1 MISIKPGDFLSG
13 PARNLHRT
21 VALILVLTGALIFC
35 SGALADEVGGDF
47 QPKAFEQTVDRH
59 LEMMQQAIE
68 ECDKELYDT
77 TRRDL
82 LRSFQ
87 MHKEDLDSRVSEI
100 RERHAIPSRVDTPQ
114 EANELLESEK
124 AVTAGKGKDVGA
136 APEKLEDMERLAE
149 LLQMN
154 RRLSEI
160 EAKTVFPP
168 YPEPCGK
175 MEEAPSAAVPGE
187 AEPGVVEE
195 VPGTAAE
202 PGMAEERP
210 VPEAPGT
217 MAEPGVSK
225 AAVEP
230 APGVVALGAELGV
243 VQMDV
248 PTSGFGTAAAGG
260 ISSFAG
266 KSSDDLNGY
275 TFGLSLTSFLEDDGT
290 LTSEPPVTAS
300 PSIGVSFGY
309 VYADDS
315 GRNAVLPG
323 GPDTS
328 IVFQEDFGGLSA
340 LTFGPAGMNIHHD
353 EEYKRYSLEL
363 LYRHPCFQTENRLG
377 TFTFFGS
384 GGLGYHQS
392 DYDLEA
398 RAEVPGMAGTSSSW
412 RQEVETERTYLILG
426 VELIQQLTEKTAL
439 SLGGSIR
446 PGYTD
451 VDFDSDQ
458 RVRSTMAAPL
468 DDFSLDADGSDH
480 YWNYE
485 IGADLRILLGFT
497 ERFFGS
503 VGVGY
508 KYLDEFSY
516 PDNRMTPADAGP
528 NLDTDDME
536 MWVGSIGTTFIF

>member
-1 MISIKPGDFLSG
+1 MISIKPEDIVSE
-13 PARNLHRT
+13 PAKRLHRT
-21 VALILVLTGALIFC
+21 VVLIMILSSVLFFC
-35 SGALADEVGGDF
+35 SGAMADEVGSDF
-47 QPKAFEQTVDRH
+47 QPQAFEQTVDRH
-59 LEMMQQAIE
+59 LELMQQAIE
-68 ECDKELYDT
+68 ECDKELYDA

-87 MHKEDLDSRVSEI
+87 MHTEDLDSQISGI

-114 EANELLESEK
+114 EANALLESEK
-124 AVTAGKGKDVGA
+124 AMAAGKGKGVEA

-149 LLQMN
+149 LLQLK
-154 RRLSEI
+154 RRLSDI

-168 YPEPCGK
+168 YPEPCK
-175 MEEAPSAAVPGE
+175 KKEEAPAAEAPGE
-187 AEPGVVEE
+187 AEPGVAKERPAPE
-195 VPGTAAE
+195 VPATVAEPDVGKAAAE
-202 PGMAEERP
+202 PESGA
-210 VPEAPGT
+210 
-217 MAEPGVSK
+217 
-225 AAVEP
+225 
-230 APGVVALGAELGV
+230 VALGAELGV

-248 PTSGFGTAAAGG
+248 PSSGFGTATAGG
-260 ISSFAG
+260 TSSFAG

-275 TFGLSLTSFLEDDGT
+275 SFDLSLTSYLKGDGT

-315 GRNAVLPG
+315 GLDAVPPG

-340 LTFGPAGMNIHHD
+340 LTFGPAGMNVHHD

-412 RQEVETERTYLILG
+412 GQEVETERTYLILG
-426 VELIQQLTEKTAL
+426 VELVQQLTERTAL
-439 SLGGSIR
+439 SLGGAIK

-458 RVRSTMAAPL
+458 HVRSTLAAPL
-468 DDFSLDADGSDH
+468 DDFSLDADDSDH

-497 ERFFGS
+497 DRFFGS

-528 NLDTDDME
+528 NLDSDDME
-536 MWVGSIGTTFIF
+536 MWTGSIGASYIF

>member
-1 MISIKPGDFLSG
+1 M
-13 PARNLHRT
+13 
-21 VALILVLTGALIFC
+21 VALLMVIAGALFFC
-35 SGALADEVGGDF
+35 SGAMADEVGDDF
-47 QPKAFEQTVDRH
+47 QPKAFEQTVERH

-87 MHKEDLDSRVSEI
+87 MHKEDLDSRISGI
-100 RERHAIPSRVDTPQ
+100 RERHSIPSKVDTPQ

-124 AVTAGKGKDVGA
+124 AMAAGKGKDVGA
-136 APEKLEDMERLAE
+136 APGKLEDMERLAE
-149 LLQMN
+149 LLRQK
-154 RRLSEI
+154 RQLSDI

-168 YPEPCGK
+168 YPEPCGER
-175 MEEAPSAAVPGE
+175 EEAPSAAAPEE
-187 AEPGVVEE
+187 AEPDVTADRPAPE
-195 VPGTAAE
+195 VPATAADPGVSEAAAE
-202 PGMAEERP
+202 PS
-210 VPEAPGT
+210 PG
-217 MAEPGVSK
+217 A
-225 AAVEP
+225 
-230 APGVVALGAELGV
+230 VALGAELGV

-248 PTSGFGTAAAGG
+248 PSSGFGTATAGG
-260 ISSFAG
+260 TSAFAG

-275 TFGLSLTSFLEDDGT
+275 TFGLSLMSYLKDDGT

-315 GRNAVLPG
+315 GRDAVLPG

-328 IVFQEDFGGLSA
+328 IMLQEDFGGLSA

-353 EEYKRYSLEL
+353 EEYKRYSLEV
-363 LYRHPCFQTENRLG
+363 LYRHPCFQAENRLG

-392 DYDLEA
+392 DYDLKV
-398 RAEVPGMAGTSSSW
+398 RAEVPGMAATSSSW
-412 RQEVETERTYLILG
+412 RQEVETERTYAILG
-426 VELIQQLTEKTAL
+426 VELVQQLTEKTAL
-439 SLGGSIR
+439 SLGGSIK

-458 RVRSTMAAPL
+458 HVRSTMAAPL

-508 KYLDEFSY
+508 KYLDRFSY

-536 MWVGSIGTTFIF
+536 MWTGSIGASYIF